1 MANLPISGLPAG
13 TTIAAANEFPLVQG
27 GTTNRSNAQAMK
39 DFVAETSIAFKG
51 AVQVPVGSS
60 TAPSLRVGD
69 LATGGTG
76 FSNPDGRL
84 FSMVGA
90 SVVSAWTSNGQ
101 SSFGDPLNR
110 PSAVGGDF
118 NFYRASNARIAIG
131 GDTGSVSF
139 QAFSAQAGATGPNIL
154 GAKANGASLAN
165 PSSVS
170 SGGILL
176 DIVGQGYGDDGY
188 KNGARIRFISIET
201 FASTAAASRIQLF
214 ASASGGTTLTEMARW
229 DMGTGFSM
237 YGANKVINQERAIM
251 ARAYTV
257 AGISATQATNTGAG
271 GMIYVTN
278 AAAGARPYW
287 SDGANFRD
295 AAGVTVA

>member
-27 GTTNRSNAQAMK
+27 GTTNRSNAQALK

-51 AVQVPVGSS
+51 NLSVPVGSS
-60 TAPSLRVGD
+60 TTPSLQVG
-69 LATGGTG
+69 TGGSAG

-84 FSMVGA
+84 LVLVGSSIVAAITSIGTMVVGTP
-90 SVVSAWTSNGQ
+90 S
-101 SSFGDPLNR
+101 DR
-110 PSAVGGDF
+110 PSIINSTFNVYKTAGGTIAAGSDSGNGSLSLYTAQTAVNGP
-118 NFYRASNARIAIG
+118 AI
-131 GDTGSVSF
+131 TGV
-139 QAFSAQAGATGPNIL
+139 
-154 GAKANGASLAN
+154 KAYGNSLTT

-188 KNGARIRFISIET
+188 KNGGRIRISAIET
-201 FASTAAASRIQLF
+201 FSSVGAASQVTLW
-214 ASASGGTTLTEMARW
+214 ASVSGSTTLTEMARW
-229 DMGTGFSM
+229 NHSTGFSM

-257 AGISATQATNTGAG
+257 AGISATQAANTGAG